1 MISFFIKFVFIFS
14 FAFLLSNCATKP
26 DDPTVNYNADQLYI
40 EARKFLDKSL
50 FQQAI
55 DTYSKLETRY
65 PYGLYTQHAKLE
77 KAYAL
82 WKFNNNLI
90 EAISSIDRFLAEFP
104 NHKLTDYAL
113 YLKGRIY
120 FRDNL
125 GISGLFGFEDLSDRD
140 DSTMKESYN
149 VFKELIE
156 KYPDSNYSDDAR
168 KRMIFI
174 YQKLAKKEYEIAGYY
189 HSIGSY
195 IASANR
201 LKYILEHYPKYNDQ
215 VAVLQLLKENYT
227 KLELDDLAKNIDEI
241 INSNL

>member
-1 MISFFIKFVFIFS
+1 MKLFLIFS
-14 FAFLLSNCATKP
+14 LTFLLTNCATKP

-55 DTYSKLETRY
+55 DRYSKLETRY

-125 GISGLFGFEDLSDRD
+125 GISGLFGSEDLSDRD
-140 DSTMKESYN
+140 DSTMKESYI

-156 KYPDSNYSDDAR
+156 KYPDAQIAGHYMLDENKTCPNFNVREYLLHEDIKNYKFQDGLTDDA
-168 KRMIFI
+168 
-174 YQKLAKKEYEIAGYY
+174 
-189 HSIGSY
+189 
-195 IASANR
+195 
-201 LKYILEHYPKYNDQ
+201 
-215 VAVLQLLKENYT
+215 
-227 KLELDDLAKNIDEI
+227 DLAELEDEPTE
-241 INSNL
+241 